1 MRSNPPGLVDD
12 DAADAWAAVDATIG
26 RLAAA
31 RRVVVFSGA
40 GISAESGVPTFRG
53 EEGLWRTFDP
63 MRLATPEA
71 FARDPVGVW
80 AWYRW
85 RRHRV
90 RQCAPNAG
98 HLALVGLAERV
109 QRLQIVTQNVDG
121 LHVRAGS
128 NDVITLHGELFET
141 RCSRCRWRTLQ
152 VDPEP
157 EEALVVP
164 DSQSADPPAPRC
176 PHCGSLSRPGV
187 VWFGEA
193 LPGTNWE
200 AAAEAAGACDV
211 MLVVGTSAAVY
222 PAAGL
227 VADAKRAGAWVVGIN
242 PMLTEH
248 AGDADA
254 WIRTPAAWALAK
266 IAGGLAA
273 RP

>member
-1 MRSNPPGLVDD
+1 MRTDPPGLSED
-12 DAADAWAAVDATIG
+12 DAADAWDAVDATAA
-26 RLAAA
+26 RLRDA

-90 RQCAPNAG
+90 RQCAPNPG
-98 HLALVGLAERV
+98 HLALVSLAARV
-109 QRLQIVTQNVDG
+109 PRLQIVTQNVDG
-121 LHVRAGS
+121 LHLRAGS
-128 NDVITLHGELFET
+128 TGVITLHGELFET
-141 RCSRCRWRTLQ
+141 RCSRCQWRTLQ
-152 VDPEP
+152 IDPEP
-157 EEALVVP
+157 EEAQVCP
-164 DSQSADPPAPRC
+164 EDHSADPPAPRC
-176 PHCGSLSRPGV
+176 PRCGSLARPGV
-187 VWFGEA
+187 VWFGES
-193 LPGTNWE
+193 LPRQNWE
-200 AAAEAAGACDV
+200 AAAEAAGACEV

-227 VADAKRAGAWVVGIN
+227 VTDAKRAGSWVVGIN
-242 PMLTEH
+242 PMLTGH

-254 WIRTPAAWALAK
+254 WIRTPAAWALDQIVRQV
-266 IAGGLAA
+266 IAE
-273 RP
+273 